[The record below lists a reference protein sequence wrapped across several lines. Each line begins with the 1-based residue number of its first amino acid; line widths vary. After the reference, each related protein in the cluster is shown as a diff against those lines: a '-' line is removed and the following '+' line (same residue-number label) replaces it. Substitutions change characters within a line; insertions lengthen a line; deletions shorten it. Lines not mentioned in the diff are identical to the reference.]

1 MACLQH
7 LMAILFYMFYNIQ
20 YSKAFTSINDI
31 TDVVYNIA
39 THFIAIS
46 IISISIW
53 LLPHFP
59 SPSADLSHWP
69 GRSHR
74 DVPSND
80 PMGCGMD
87 DMG

>member
-1 MACLQH
+1 MALS
-7 LMAILFYMFYNIQ
+7 LSMW
-20 YSKAFTSINDI
+20 FT
-31 TDVVYNIA
+31 TLL
-39 THFIAIS
+39 HIS
-46 IISISIW
+46 LPLASLAWIW